1 MGSLEGGF
9 YGLHTT
15 FASKNE
21 VRVAALLLVNYA
33 INFQEGEAK
42 VLNLIREIDTESPD
56 YPGHDQPWTIPTSW
70 SKGRQFILNDFKDIL
85 TDASPY
91 RRNGAELQT
100 AGYVMR

>member
-9 YGLHTT
+9 YALHDT

-21 VRVAALLLVNYA
+21 VRVAALLVVNYA
-33 INFQEGEAK
+33 INFEGGEAK
-42 VLNLIREIDTESPD
+42 VLSLMREIDTDSFD
-56 YPGHDQPWTIPTSW
+56 YPGQDQPWTTPDSW
-70 SKGRQFILNDFKDIL
+70 SKTRRFVLNDFKDIL